1 MQEGRHYN
9 LRVMP
14 TKKKRASKKK
24 MPAGLLLAGDIGA
37 TKTKVALFDPRGDLR
52 EARNVQ
58 TFLGE
63 DYPGGL
69 VPALREYL
77 KENDETIMAA
87 CFGAAGPVVD
97 DQVHLTN
104 LDWTIDAAE
113 LCDEFGFRAV
123 WLMNDLK
130 AIANAVPILKP
141 NELHTLNVG
150 IPEEHGTIAV
160 LAPGT
165 GLGVGYLNWAAGRY
179 HAYATEGG
187 HANFAPAD
195 ELQDEMIVFLR
206 RKLGQVAVEHACAGV
221 GIPNVY
227 EFLKESGKAEEPEW
241 LAKELAGAEDV
252 PATIFENGL
261 DRKPGSELCQ
271 MTLAIFVT
279 VLAAEASNMAL
290 GLGSTGGVYVG
301 GGIPPRILP
310 ALERYDFMKTFF
322 YKPKYEDY
330 LARFPVH
337 VILNVE
343 SGLLGAAEY
352 GRQQLL
358 QLEGV

>member
-1 MQEGRHYN
+1 
-9 LRVMP
+9 MP
-14 TKKKRASKKK
+14 TKKKRATAKKK
-24 MPAGLLLAGDIGA
+24 KSSVLLLAGDIGA

-63 DYPGGL
+63 EFPGGL

-77 KENDETIMAA
+77 KDIKEPVIAA
-87 CFGAAGPVVD
+87 CFGAAGPVVEER
-97 DQVHLTN
+97 VHLTN
-104 LDWTIDAAE
+104 LDWTVDAAE
-113 LCDEFGFRAV
+113 LCDGFGFEAV
-123 WLMNDLK
+123 WLMNDLQ
-130 AIANAVPILKP
+130 AIANAIPILKL
-141 NELHTLNVG
+141 NELHVLNKG

-165 GLGVGYLNWAAGRY
+165 GLGVGYLNWAAGTY

-227 EFLKESGKAEEPEW
+227 EFLKTTGKAEEPDW
-241 LAKELAGAEDV
+241 LAKELAAAEDL
-252 PATIFENGL
+252 PAAIFENGL

-271 MTLAIFVT
+271 MTLEIFVT

-290 GLGSTGGVYVG
+290 GLGATGGVYIG
-301 GGIPPRILP
+301 GGIPPRILA
-310 ALERYDFMKTFF
+310 ALERYNFMKTFL

-330 LARFPVH
+330 LARFPVQ

-358 QLEGV
+358 LRKGV

>member
-1 MQEGRHYN
+1 
-9 LRVMP
+9 MP
-14 TKKKRASKKK
+14 VKKKTASAKKK
-24 MPAGLLLAGDIGA
+24 KPKGLLLAGDIGA

-52 EARNVQ
+52 RARNVQ

-77 KENDETIMAA
+77 KDTNETIIAA
-87 CFGAAGPVVD
+87 CFGAAGPVVED
-97 DQVHLTN
+97 RVHLTN

-113 LCDEFGFRAV
+113 LCDEFGFQAA

-130 AIANAVPILKP
+130 AIANAIPILKS
-141 NELHTLNVG
+141 NELHTLNTG
-150 IPEEHGTIAV
+150 ILEEHGTIGV

-165 GLGVGYLNWAAGRY
+165 GLGVGYLNWASGRY

-227 EFLKESGKAEEPEW
+227 EFLKTTGKAEEPEW
-241 LAKELAGAEDV
+241 LAKELAAAEDV
-252 PATIFENGL
+252 PAAIFENGL

-271 MTLAIFVT
+271 MTLEIFVT

-290 GLGSTGGVYVG
+290 GLGATAGVYVG

-310 ALERYDFMKTFF
+310 ALERYNFMKTFL

-330 LARFPVH
+330 LARFPVQ

-358 QLEGV
+358 HTQGV